1 MTRNAYIRAGVAHKS
16 SQKHVLN
23 FSSCDLALTP
33 CLSIIGLF
41 LSSLAAANAQIKA
54 TPLEVGGTTEQ
65 LERSWNRLDKQLDS
79 IDTLTGPAPA
89 IESSDDLRTLEIPN
103 LFIDTNAPPSGRLTD
118 QDAQPNAPLRLPS
131 STDDPARI
139 LSLSLGEA
147 VTIAFSNN
155 PSLEAQRN
163 LIEAQAATI
172 ASESSRYWPTIS
184 VFANVD
190 GFQSGTTT
198 YNPYGNNTY
207 DFGPAFNQKGQV
219 PNFALTNDGKKL
231 DGSSDGPFY
240 IPQGGGIRDV
250 VNGVSAKAGLQ
261 IDYNIIDF
269 ARTPRVQAA
278 KAQLEHQENIYAD
291 KLRALQLEVSE
302 AYYKLQRAE
311 QLVRIRDAIVRTDL
325 VILEDTLALKQAGLV
340 PRVDLLRRSSI
351 VAADE
356 EILIQ
361 AMADRAVAR
370 RELWTVLNLASDVI
384 PSASDPISLQPR
396 WPLNLE
402 KTVLAAY
409 DNNPELTAILSTQR
423 ALMLRQDEAAAQL
436 LPRLSLFAAAGGLG
450 SVERTFDISLI
461 GDGCC
466 GASFL
471 PLEQVSGYEWSVGL
485 AFNWMIFDAGGTSN
499 RVKSL
504 QLQEQATA
512 QRYANTRN
520 AIRLRLERAFLNHE
534 ANLAKLVSARRAVG
548 ASKEAFRDTQL
559 RYQTG
564 LADEI
569 SLSITQE
576 QLVNSLVRRLFATVD
591 VNLSYARMLREL
603 LPMPKNPND
612 LVLPQ
617 LTINVP

>member
-1 MTRNAYIRAGVAHKS
+1 MNIPTSRLRSRHPKN
-16 SQKHVLN
+16 VLK
-23 FSSCDLALTP
+23 FSRCDLVLSRYLSAL
-33 CLSIIGLF
+33 GLICSTF
-41 LSSLAAANAQIKA
+41 APLAAQTNVA
-54 TPLEVGGTTEQ
+54 PLDEGGTTEQ
-65 LERSWNRLDKQLDS
+65 LERSWERLNKQVDA

-89 IESSDDLRTLEIPN
+89 IESSDNLRSIEVPQL
-103 LFIDTNAPPSGRLTD
+103 LIDVNAPASGSLTVEETKPD
-118 QDAQPNAPLRLPS
+118 PLLRLPS
-131 STDDPARI
+131 PGDNPART
-139 LSLSLGEA
+139 LSLSLEDA
-147 VTIAFSNN
+147 VAIAFRNN
-155 PSLEAQRN
+155 PSLDAQRDF
-163 LIEAQAATI
+163 IQAQAATI

-198 YNPYGNNTY
+198 YTPYGNNTY
-207 DFGPAFNQKGQV
+207 GLGPLFNQKGQT
-219 PNFALTNDGKKL
+219 PNFALTKDGKDISGL
-231 DGSSDGPFY
+231 SAGPFY
-240 IPQGGGIRDV
+240 QAPGGGIGLV
-250 VNGVSAKAGLQ
+250 SNGVSADAGLQ

-278 KAQLEHQENIYAD
+278 QARLTQQENLYAD
-291 KLRALQLEVSE
+291 RLRAIQLEVSE
-302 AYYKLQRAE
+302 AYYNLQRAE

-325 VILEDTLALKQAGLV
+325 VVLEDTLDLKQAGLV
-340 PRVDLLRRSSI
+340 PRVDLLRRSSLL
-351 VAADE
+351 AADE
-356 EILIQ
+356 ESLIQ

-370 RELWTVLNLASDVI
+370 RELWTVLNLSSEII
-384 PSASDPISLQPR
+384 PSALDPISLQPR
-396 WPLNLE
+396 WPLDLE

-409 DNNPELTAILSTQR
+409 DDNPELTAILATQQ
-423 ALMLRQDEAAAQL
+423 ALMRRQDEAAAQL

-450 SVERTFDISLI
+450 SVERTFNIAPI

-466 GASFL
+466 GATFL

-499 RVKSL
+499 RVRSL
-504 QLQEQATA
+504 ELQEQATA
-512 QRYANTRN
+512 EQYANTRN

-564 LADEI
+564 LSDEI
-569 SLSITQE
+569 DLSITQE

-591 VNLSYARMLREL
+591 VNVTYARMLREL

-612 LVLPQ
+612 PILTQ
-617 LTINVP
+617 LTLSFP